1 MIRPDALRPEG
12 DMPPVPAPP
21 PHDPGYHP
29 GPPHHGP
36 CGPHP
41 EPPHHGPHGHHGP
54 PPHGPHGPHGPH
66 PEQPPGPGLDREQ
79 YEAMDREGKILAM
92 IHALDHASRSIFDS
106 RGGQN
111 RALRLLKPGEA
122 MTQRELTE
130 RLGIQPGSASELVGK
145 LERAGLIRRQ
155 PSQTDR
161 RTADVCLTE
170 EGAAR
175 REEISRREQ
184 DAGRLFAAL
193 TDQERDTLLSLL
205 EKLHGAW
212 RTPPRPAPED
222 GPAPERPDIRGA
234 DRYKKVRTC
243 GTARRG
249 L

>member
-130 RLGIQPGSASELVGK
+130 RLGIQPG
-145 LERAGLIRRQ
+145 
-155 PSQTDR
+155 
-161 RTADVCLTE
+161 
-170 EGAAR
+170 
-175 REEISRREQ
+175 
-184 DAGRLFAAL
+184 RLFAAL

-222 GPAPERPDIRGA
+222 GPAPERPEGPE
-234 DRYKKVRTC
+234 KTE
-243 GTARRG
+243 
-249 L
+249 